1 MAFAFQQV
9 SVQNPDAGVGI
20 RVKREVR
27 SAAEIAD
34 NLRDAVLEMWTGFN
48 LAWSAT
54 GVLPGI
60 LQQKRARVRIA
71 RDGRSAC
78 RDNVWRSAGP
88 HSARAVSG
96 RRNVD
101 NAGSGEGSVEESFLG
116 EFPATPTHG
125 DFAASVCGDKIR
137 RYRHRLEQIAETLVF
152 ASTRKI
158 LAFGAMA

>member
-71 RDGRSAC
+71 RDGRPAC
-78 RDNVWRSAGP
+78 RDNVWRSRAP
-88 HSARAVSG
+88 HSARAFSG
-96 RRNVD
+96 SRYVAH
-101 NAGSGEGSVEESFLG
+101 AGSGAGSVG
-116 EFPATPTHG
+116 E
-125 DFAASVCGDKIR
+125 ASV
-137 RYRHRLEQIAETLVF
+137 
-152 ASTRKI
+152 
-158 LAFGAMA
+158 

>member
-1 MAFAFQQV
+1 MAFAFEQV

-60 LQQKRARVRIA
+60 LQEKRARVRIA

-88 HSARAVSG
+88 RSARAVSG

-101 NAGSGEGSVEESFLG
+101 NAGSGDGSDDDSILG
-116 EFPATPTHG
+116 EVTDNPTPGHVA
-125 DFAASVCGDKIR
+125 DID
-137 RYRHRLEQIAETLVF
+137 
-152 ASTRKI
+152 
-158 LAFGAMA
+158 

>member
-54 GVLPGI
+54 GVVP
-60 LQQKRARVRIA
+60 
-71 RDGRSAC
+71 
-78 RDNVWRSAGP
+78 P
-88 HSARAVSG
+88 
-96 RRNVD
+96 
-101 NAGSGEGSVEESFLG
+101 
-116 EFPATPTHG
+116 
-125 DFAASVCGDKIR
+125 
-137 RYRHRLEQIAETLVF
+137 AET
-152 ASTRKI
+152 T
-158 LAFGAMA
+158 FGEALGHTAPGLSPEDAT